1 MQSIASNAMLAN
13 LFKLLGAKKEG
24 FFLNCA
30 KSSLIDL
37 CWMSQRSTL
46 LVDFKLESVLQS
58 RRKKTKFYI

>member
-24 FFLNCA
+24 FFLNCT

-46 LVDFKLESVLQS
+46 
-58 RRKKTKFYI
+58 